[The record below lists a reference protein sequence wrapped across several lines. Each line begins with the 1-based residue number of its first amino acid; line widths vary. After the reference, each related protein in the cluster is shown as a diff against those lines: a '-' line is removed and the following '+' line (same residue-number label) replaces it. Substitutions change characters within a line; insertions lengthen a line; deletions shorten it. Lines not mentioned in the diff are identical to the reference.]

1 MAQPHCFHL
10 ELLLRTIPEFPEGLA
25 KSSSRGMH
33 CSSSRWGGARAQ
45 TSVSKFKNSLKR
57 APEDKAIGDERYR
70 TEVRVLLPDEQMT
83 LLAPPDHTR
92 PLPEDP
98 TED

>member
-1 MAQPHCFHL
+1 MTQEPPSLKNKNYRINGVRKESF
-10 ELLLRTIPEFPEGLA
+10 
-25 KSSSRGMH
+25 KNKK
-33 CSSSRWGGARAQ
+33 RWGGARAQ